1 MKIHVY
7 HHFPQPDH
15 DSKLNLIVDLIRRV
29 DNKLDLLIDDPGV
42 AMIELANKLKESK
55 DQLKAVIEANKIS

>member
-15 DSKLNLIVDLIRRV
+15 DSKLNLVIDLIRRV
-29 DNKLDLLIDDPGV
+29 ENKLDIMNEDPTG
-42 AMIELANKLKESK
+42 KLKQEIMDK
-55 DQLKAVIEANKIS
+55 LNTIIQDVKTTI